1 VTETP
6 VAGLRGPNAVAGLRG
21 PNAVAGLRG
30 PNAVAGLR
38 GPNAVA
44 GLRGP
49 NAVAGLR
56 GPNAVAG
63 LRGPNAVAG
72 LRGPNA
78 VAGLRGRNA
87 VADVVVPTVGRPSLT
102 ALLDALRDFPGR
114 VLVVDDRPDR
124 DRDLVVDTHDGVEL
138 RRSRGAGP
146 AAARNVGWQAATA
159 PWVVFL
165 DDDVVPDPGWQ
176 GWLGADLAA
185 ADPDVAGVQGRL
197 RVPLPT
203 GRRPTDWERNVAGL
217 TTARWA
223 TADMAYRRDVLAAVG
238 GFDERFPRAFREDA
252 DLALRVQAAG
262 WRLVTGERTT
272 THPVRPAGP
281 WTSVLLQA
289 GNADDALMRALHGPG
304 WNQAAGAPKGRIRR
318 HLATTAAGAVALA
331 GLAARRPRLAGVG
344 AAGWLLGTAELAAAR
359 IGPGPRTR
367 REVATMVSTS
377 AVLPLAAT
385 WHRLAGE
392 IRARR
397 LVPPRN
403 LARCTPADAGRSRKV
418 REGQRPDRPEAVLL
432 DRDGTLVVDVPYNGR
447 PDRVVPVPGARQAL
461 DRLRAAGVRLAVV
474 SNQSGVARGLVTPE
488 EVDAVNRRVEEL
500 LGPLGPW
507 LVCPHGP
514 DDACGCRKPAGG
526 LVEAAAAALGV
537 APERCVVVGDI
548 GADIGAARAAGARG
562 VLVPTPATR
571 PDEVESA
578 PEVAPDLNAAVDLLL
593 GGA

>member
-1 VTETP
+1 MTESR
-6 VAGLRGPNAVAGLRG
+6 LRDP
-21 PNAVAGLRG
+21 
-30 PNAVAGLR
+30 
-38 GPNAVA
+38 
-44 GLRGP
+44 
-49 NAVAGLR
+49 
-56 GPNAVAG
+56 
-63 LRGPNAVAG
+63 
-72 LRGPNA
+72 
-78 VAGLRGRNA
+78 NA
-87 VADVVVPTVGRPSLT
+87 VADVVVPTVGRPSLAT
-102 ALLDALRDFPGR
+102 LLDALRDFPGR
-114 VLVVDDRPDR
+114 VLVVDDRPRPGGDLGTDAR
-124 DRDLVVDTHDGVEL
+124 DGAEIL
-138 RRSRGAGP
+138 RSGGRGP

-176 GWLGADLAA
+176 GWLAADLAA
-185 ADPDVAGVQGRL
+185 AGPDVAGVQGRL

-203 GRRPTDWERNVAGL
+203 ERRPTDWERNVAGL
-217 TTARWA
+217 ATARWA
-223 TADMAYRRDVLAAVG
+223 TADMAYRRDALAEAG

-252 DLALRVQAAG
+252 DLALRVRAAG

-281 WTSVLLQA
+281 WTSVRLQA

-304 WNQAAGAPKGRIRR
+304 WHQAAGAPPGRIRR
-318 HLATTAAGAVALA
+318 HLATTAAGAAAVI
-331 GLAARRPRLAGVG
+331 GLAARRPRMAAAG
-344 AAGWLLGTAELAAAR
+344 AAGWLLGTVELAAAR
-359 IGPGPRTR
+359 IAPGPRTR
-367 REVATMVSTS
+367 REIATMAATS
-377 AVLPLAAT
+377 AALPLAAT

-392 IRARR
+392 VRARR
-397 LVPPRN
+397 LASRANIARSTPIRPGASRNGREAPGAEPP
-403 LARCTPADAGRSRKV
+403 D
-418 REGQRPDRPEAVLL
+418 AVLL

-447 PDRVVPVPGARQAL
+447 PERVVPVPGARQAL

-514 DDACGCRKPAGG
+514 DEGCGCRKPAGG

-537 APERCVVVGDI
+537 APERCAVVGDI
-548 GADIGAARAAGARG
+548 GADVGAARAAGARG

-571 PDEVESA
+571 PEEVESA

-593 GGA
+593 GGQMAHGGRA